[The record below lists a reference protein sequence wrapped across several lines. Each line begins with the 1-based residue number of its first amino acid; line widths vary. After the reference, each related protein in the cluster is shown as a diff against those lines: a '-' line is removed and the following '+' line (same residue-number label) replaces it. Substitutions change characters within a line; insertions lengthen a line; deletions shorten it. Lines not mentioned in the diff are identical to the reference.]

1 MDKIAK
7 NEEAVKNAIIG
18 GQSQITK
25 LEGSL
30 GIVNENLREVAFTS
44 DLVKAG
50 DSEDIREK
58 EKDAKTLVR
67 KINEEKRKRK

>member
-1 MDKIAK
+1 MDNISK

-30 GIVNENLREVAFTS
+30 GIVNLNLREVVFTS
-44 DLVKAG
+44 DLVKG
-50 DSEDIREK
+50 NDTDLIKDK